1 MHFRSTPKQRAYL
14 KGHRSEWL
22 AALFLRCKGYEILK
36 TRFKTPVG
44 EIDLLVRHKKMLI
57 AVEVKNRSSL
67 EKARFSIT
75 PRQQRR
81 IERALLYYLC
91 RSRTALSL
99 RFDVILMAPWKWPY
113 HIKGA
118 WREGER

>member
-1 MHFRSTPKQRAYL
+1 MLLSLAAKKRAYL
-14 KGHRSEWL
+14 KGRRSEWL

-44 EIDLLVRHKKMLI
+44 EIDLLARQGKTLI
-57 AVEVKNRSSL
+57 AVEVKSRSSL
-67 EKARFSIT
+67 ERAIFSIT

-91 RSRTALSL
+91 RHKVQWSL

>member
-1 MHFRSTPKQRAYL
+1 MLSNLAAKKRAYW

-22 AALFLRCKGYEILK
+22 AALYLRCKGYEILK

-44 EIDLLVRHKKMLI
+44 EIDLLARRGKTLI
-57 AVEVKNRSSL
+57 AVEVKSRASL
-67 EKARFSIT
+67 EKALFSIT

-91 RSRTALSL
+91 RNRNPWSL
-99 RFDVILMAPWKWPY
+99 RFDVILIAPWTWPY